1 VVGTVA
7 RGSRRDMVGVEVAA
21 GKVLWH
27 RRFGRL
33 RLTLPARAG
42 QVAFVGTD
50 RGEVLA
56 LDVRSGKT
64 LWKTQLGLPV
74 YAPPAVAGNA
84 VFFVDMAGTV
94 YAFVGR

>member
-1 VVGTVA
+1 
-7 RGSRRDMVGVEVAA
+7 M
-21 GKVLWH
+21 
-27 RRFGRL
+27 
-33 RLTLPARAG
+33 
-42 QVAFVGTD
+42 
-50 RGEVLA
+50 LA